1 MGEYQAAA
9 DFAQKALSL
18 TTHDSPSRD
27 KLYLRL
33 ARCYLHELQAHQ
45 AQAALEKCSDLPGK
59 DPVAE
64 SLAIAGGLDQT
75 DTGVQTLRRLV
86 FDRLPRCKPCL

>member
-9 DFAQKALSL
+9 EFAQKALSL

-33 ARCYLHELQAHQ
+33 ARCHLHGLQIQQ
-45 AQAALEKCSDLPGK
+45 AQAAFEKCNDLAGNGPI
-59 DPVAE
+59 AE
-64 SLAIAGGLDQT
+64 SLTAAGGLDKT
-75 DTGVQTLRRLV
+75 DIDVQTLRRCV
-86 FDRLPRCKPCL
+86 FDRLPRYKPCL